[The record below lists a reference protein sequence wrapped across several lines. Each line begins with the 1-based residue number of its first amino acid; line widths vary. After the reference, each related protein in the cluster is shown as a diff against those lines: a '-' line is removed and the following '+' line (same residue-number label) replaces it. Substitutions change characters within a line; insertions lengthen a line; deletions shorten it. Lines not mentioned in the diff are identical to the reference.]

1 MKSRKMIKELNQI
14 ILFVMMT
21 VGVIPAHA
29 TLTKFELTNG
39 MQVLVKED
47 HRAPVVVQQVWY
59 RVGSTYEHGGITGL
73 SHMLEHMMF
82 KGTKRYKAG
91 EFSKRVSKLGGQEN
105 AFTSYDYTA
114 YYQVVGRQHLETV
127 MALEA
132 DRMRNLVLKEAD
144 FQTERDV
151 IAEERRMRTED
162 NPRSKLYELF
172 RASAFL
178 NSPSH
183 HPVIGWMSDI
193 QNYTLQDLKSWYQ
206 QWYAPNNATLVVVG
220 DVDPQQVFEWAKRY
234 YGVHSP
240 EKIDPP
246 KPQIEVTQSGQRR
259 IELKAAV
266 QSPTLMMG
274 FHTPSLVTATDLQ
287 EVYALSVLASVLA
300 GDDSARFN
308 KNLIR
313 EQKVLASASARYD
326 ETSRA
331 TSLFTLSATPAQDK
345 TLADAD
351 AAIWQ
356 ALQQLQS
363 SLIKPKDLQKI
374 LAQAEAQYVFHQD
387 SIEAQAMI
395 LGSLTSIGLPIETY
409 DQWIER
415 LRQVTPEQVQAV
427 AKKYFSKDSVTVASL
442 KPNGDVALSKPYKSF
457 HGGQR

>member
-1 MKSRKMIKELNQI
+1 MIKQFNQI
-14 ILFVMMT
+14 ILFATMT
-21 VGVIPAHA
+21 LGALPAQA
-29 TLTKFELTNG
+29 TLSKFELANG

-47 HRAPVVVQQVWY
+47 HRAPVAVQQVWY

-82 KGTKRYKAG
+82 KGTKSYAAG
-91 EFSKRVSKLGGQEN
+91 EFSKQVSKLGGQEN

-114 YYQVVGRQHLETV
+114 YYQVVGRQHLEKV
-127 MALEA
+127 MELEA
-132 DRMRNLVLKEAD
+132 DRMRHLVLKEAD

-172 RASAFL
+172 RATAFI

-193 QNYTLQDLKSWYQ
+193 QNYELQDLQAWYR

-220 DVDPQQVFEWAKRY
+220 DVDPQQVFQWAKRY
-234 YGVHSP
+234 YGKHSP
-240 EKIDPP
+240 EMIAPP
-246 KPQIEVTQSGQRR
+246 KPQAEVPQSGQRR
-259 IELKAAV
+259 VELKAAV
-266 QSPTLMMG
+266 QSPSLMMG
-274 FHTPSLVTATDLQ
+274 FHAPSLVTAADPQ

-308 KNLIR
+308 KHLIR
-313 EQKVLASASARYD
+313 EQKVLAGASARYD

-331 TSLFTLSATPAQDK
+331 TSLFTISATPAQGK
-345 TLADAD
+345 TLAQAE
-351 AAIWQ
+351 AALWHEIE
-356 ALQQLQS
+356 ALQAQQIEKS
-363 SLIKPKDLQKI
+363 DLQKI

-415 LRQVTPEQVQAV
+415 LRRVTPEQVQAV
-427 AKKYFSKDSVTVASL
+427 AQKYFTKDKVTVASL
-442 KPNGDVALSKPYKSF
+442 KPNGEIAQPKPHKSF

>member
-1 MKSRKMIKELNQI
+1 MKNRKMTKELNQI
-14 ILFVMMT
+14 ILFVMIM
-21 VGVIPAHA
+21 VGALPAQA
-29 TLTKFELTNG
+29 TLSKFQLENG
-39 MQVLVKED
+39 LQVLVKED
-47 HRAPVVVQQVWY
+47 HRAPVAVQQVWY

-82 KGTKRYKAG
+82 KGTERYSAG
-91 EFSKRVSKLGGQEN
+91 EFSRQVSKLGGQEN

-114 YYQVVGRQHLETV
+114 YYQVVGRQHLEKV

-172 RASAFL
+172 RATAFI

-193 QNYTLQDLKSWYQ
+193 QNYTLQDLKAWYR

-220 DVDPQQVFEWAKRY
+220 DVNPQQVFQWAKQY
-234 YGVHSP
+234 YGQHKAES
-240 EKIDPP
+240 ITPP
-246 KPQIEVTQSGQRR
+246 KPQAEVPQSGQRR
-259 IELKAAV
+259 VELKAPV
-266 QSPTLMMG
+266 QSPSLMIG
-274 FHTPSLVTATDLQ
+274 FQAPSLVTTTDPQ
-287 EVYALSVLASVLA
+287 EVYALSVMASVLA

-308 KNLIR
+308 KNLVR
-313 EQKVLASASARYD
+313 EQKVLAAASARYD

-331 TSLFTLSATPAQDK
+331 TSLFTISATPAQGK
-345 TLADAD
+345 TLAEAEDALW
-351 AAIWQ
+351 AEIEK
-356 ALQQLQS
+356 LQTEK
-363 SLIKPKDLQKI
+363 IKQVDLQKI

-409 DQWIER
+409 DLWVER
-415 LRQVTPEQVQAV
+415 LRSVTPEQVQAV
-427 AKKYFSKDSVTVASL
+427 ANKYFSKDKMTVASL
-442 KPNGDVALSKPYKSF
+442 KPNGEVAQPKPHQSF

>member
-1 MKSRKMIKELNQI
+1 MIKQFNQI
-14 ILFVMMT
+14 ILFATMT
-21 VGVIPAHA
+21 LGALPAQA
-29 TLTKFELTNG
+29 TLSKFELANG

-47 HRAPVVVQQVWY
+47 HRAPVAVQQVWY

-82 KGTKRYKAG
+82 KGTKRYVAG
-91 EFSKRVSKLGGQEN
+91 EFSKQVSKLGGQEN

-114 YYQVVGRQHLETV
+114 YYQVVGRQHLEKV
-127 MALEA
+127 MELEA
-132 DRMRNLVLKEAD
+132 DRMRHLVLKEAD

-172 RASAFL
+172 RATAFI

-193 QNYTLQDLKSWYQ
+193 QNYSLQDLQAWYR

-220 DVDPQQVFEWAKRY
+220 DVDPQQVFQWAKRY
-234 YGVHSP
+234 YGKHSP
-240 EKIDPP
+240 ETIAPP
-246 KPQIEVTQSGQRR
+246 KPQAEVPQNGQRR
-259 IELKAAV
+259 VELKAAV
-266 QSPTLMMG
+266 QSPSLMMG
-274 FHTPSLVTATDLQ
+274 FHAPSLVTAADPQ

-308 KNLIR
+308 KHLIR
-313 EQKVLASASARYD
+313 EQKVLAGASARYD

-331 TSLFTLSATPAQDK
+331 TSLFTISATPAQGK
-345 TLADAD
+345 TLAQAE
-351 AAIWQ
+351 AALWQ
-356 ALQQLQS
+356 EIEALQTHKIDQS
-363 SLIKPKDLQKI
+363 DLQKI

-415 LRQVTPEQVQAV
+415 LRRVTPEQVQAV
-427 AKKYFSKDSVTVASL
+427 AQKYFSKDKVTVASL
-442 KPNGDVALSKPYKSF
+442 KPNGEVAQLKPHKSF